1 MIDERLEELATLHA
15 LDLLEGDELARFE
28 TALDSDPELRSFV
41 RELREATATHAR
53 TAPAVAPPPELR
65 QRVLASID
73 TLRADGPTRRPT
85 ESDRPA
91 PDNVVGFP
99 ALRFWRVLPWAAAA
113 CFALGAIWL
122 GQLYLAAQNEV
133 ALLRQQSALAEVSLR
148 SVRQEYEAERIL
160 ARSRIAA
167 LDRDVASSGT
177 ALASARAELSSA
189 RTDLASA
196 RATLAQRD
204 AQLAS
209 LTQRYDAVAGASAEL
224 GRQLGETRAQVAKLN
239 DDLRYQG
246 ELAGLKITAL
256 ASLLNNSPKALAVA
270 VWDPK
275 KQEGVLKVEKLP
287 ALLPSQDYQL
297 WVVDPQYPNPVDGG
311 VFTVDPE
318 TGEARIVIKARQPVA
333 AVNAFAVTLER
344 KGGVPK
350 AEGPFVLL
358 GK

>member
-1 MIDERLEELATLHA
+1 MIDDRLEELATLHA
-15 LDLLEGDELARFE
+15 LDLLEGEELNRFQS
-28 TALDSDPELRSFV
+28 ALAADPELQAFV
-41 RELREATATHAR
+41 RDLREATCALAR
-53 TAPAVAPPPELR
+53 TAPAAVPPPELR
-65 QRVLASID
+65 QRVLASLD
-73 TLRADGPTRRPT
+73 SLRADQPSRRPADA
-85 ESDRPA
+85 EAPP

-113 CFALGAIWL
+113 CFALGAVWL

-133 ALLRQQSALAEVSLR
+133 ALLREQTALAEISLK
-148 SVRQEYEAERIL
+148 SVRQEFEAERIL
-160 ARSRIAA
+160 ARTRIAGLDRELASTGIA
-167 LDRDVASSGT
+167 LDAAKS
-177 ALASARAELSSA
+177 
-189 RTDLASA
+189 
-196 RATLAQRD
+196 TLAQRD

-224 GRQLGETRAQVAKLN
+224 GRQLGEARAQVAKLN

-318 TGEARIVIKARQPVA
+318 TGDGRMVFKAKQPVA

>member
-15 LDLLEGDELARFE
+15 LDLLEGEELARFE
-28 TALDSDPELRSFV
+28 SALTADAELQTFV
-41 RELREATATHAR
+41 RELREATSALAR
-53 TAPAVAPPPELR
+53 TAPVLAPPPELR
-65 QRVLASID
+65 QRVLASLD
-73 TLRADGPTRRPT
+73 SLRADAPARRPT
-85 ESDRPA
+85 EADRPA
-91 PDNVVGFP
+91 PDNVVVFP

-113 CFALGAIWL
+113 CFALGAVWL
-122 GQLYLAAQNEV
+122 GQLYLAAQSEA
-133 ALLRQQSALAEVSLR
+133 ALLRQQSALAEISLR

-160 ARSRIAA
+160 ARTRIAG
-167 LDRDVASSGT
+167 LDRD
-177 ALASARAELSSA
+177 LASVRSDLSASRAELVAA
-189 RTDLASA
+189 RT
-196 RATLAQRD
+196 TLAQRD

-209 LTQRYDAVAGASAEL
+209 LTERYDAVAGASAEL

-318 TGEARIVIKARQPVA
+318 TGEARIVIKAKQPVA